1 MYISTCLHGN
11 AKISACFDELTVPI
25 LFLQSGST
33 NHTLLRKLRPKTA
46 KKYCKSYILNKNT
59 RLNIIESSKMTA
71 EHNRHEGF
79 ISRDLQNWF
88 SKWLQLV

>member
-59 RLNIIESSKMTA
+59 RLKMTA
-71 EHNRHEGF
+71 EHKRHEGF

-88 SKWLQLV
+88 SK